1 MILVRGD
8 RMIKSNLKIL
18 LAENNIRISKISNDT
33 GISRTTLTALSE
45 NHLKGIQLDTMNK
58 LCKYLRISPSDLFA
72 YAPVDITPKVS
83 NIEVIGYN
91 NDASDDKNA
100 ETMEIPCTLFLNFD
114 TGMEKFS
121 VEFEAVGRYFVE
133 GYDKLI
139 FNFLP
144 VDNGDT
150 LLRAEKIINNLPK
163 VLKNDVYQSVS
174 EMIDK
179 ELRASSTGNN
189 LIELAQLLDRPSI
202 SIEFES

>member
-1 MILVRGD
+1 MIKNNLKVILV
-8 RMIKSNLKIL
+8 
-18 LAENNIRISKISNDT
+18 ENGVRISQVAKDT
-33 GISRTTLTALSE
+33 GIARSTITALSE
-45 NHLKGIQLDTMNK
+45 NHSKGIQLDTMNK
-58 LCKYLRISPSDLFA
+58 LCMYLRVSPSDLFA

-91 NDASDDKNA
+91 NDVSDDKNA

-114 TGMEKFS
+114 TGVEKFS
-121 VEFEAVGRYFVE
+121 VEFKAVGKYFVE

-144 VDNGDT
+144 VDNGDI

-189 LIELAQLLDRPSI
+189 LIEIAQLLDSPIVR
-202 SIEFES
+202 IEFVSW